1 VTGGSRRV
9 AGIVGRVGYAA
20 RAAVY
25 CIIAA
30 IALDAARRFD
40 PNEPRGVIG
49 GLHKLADQPG
59 GRLMLGLLAIGLA
72 AQVAWR
78 AVQTFTNIEQ
88 PHGHAPR
95 WTTRFGWS
103 CIGVFYA
110 SLFARAVG
118 FLFHHDGDRGAHKRH
133 FVLRVLAH
141 ASGRAVIYGVGIGLM
156 VFAVVELYKAWRV
169 TFLDDF
175 DRRAL
180 PRRRRLTLIIV
191 GRVGLV
197 GRGFVFGAAGLMLVR
212 SAWRARADTIGTGD
226 VLRHLV
232 AGPLGS
238 AIVAAIALGL
248 FAYAALMIFEA
259 AWRRNVRQV

>member
-1 VTGGSRRV
+1 M
-9 AGIVGRVGYAA
+9 
-20 RAAVY
+20 
-25 CIIAA
+25 
-30 IALDAARRFD
+30 
-40 PNEPRGVIG
+40 
-49 GLHKLADQPG
+49 HKLADEPG

-78 AVQTFTNIEQ
+78 AVQAFTNIER

-110 SLFARAVG
+110 SLFVRAIG
-118 FLFHHDGDRGAHKRH
+118 FVFHHDGDHGAHKRH
-133 FVLRVLAH
+133 LLRRVLAH
-141 ASGRAVIYGVGIGLM
+141 APGRVVIYGVGIGLM
-156 VFAVVELYKAWRV
+156 VYAVVELYKAWRA

-180 PRRRRLTLIIV
+180 TRRRRLTLTIV

-197 GRGFVFGAAGLMLVR
+197 GRSFVFAAAGFMLVR
-212 SAWRARADTIGTGD
+212 SAWHARADTIGTGD

-232 AGPLGS
+232 AGPFGP

>member
-1 VTGGSRRV
+1 MTGDSRRL
-9 AGIVGRVGYAA
+9 AAIIGRLGYAA

-25 CIIAA
+25 CLVAA

-40 PNEPRGVIG
+40 PHEPRGVIG
-49 GLHKLADQPG
+49 GLHKLAAQPG
-59 GRLMLGLLAIGLA
+59 GRLLLVLLAIGLA

-78 AVQTFTNIEQ
+78 AVQAFSNIER
-88 PHGHAPR
+88 PHGRAPR

-110 SLFARAVG
+110 SLFVRAVG
-118 FLFHHDGDRGAHKRH
+118 FVFHHNGDGGAHKRSL
-133 FVLRVLAH
+133 LRAVLAH
-141 ASGRAVIYGVGIGLM
+141 APGRIVVYGVGVGLM
-156 VFAVVELYKAWRV
+156 VFAVVELYKAWRA

-180 PRRRRLTLIIV
+180 TPRRRLLLTIV

-197 GRGFVFGAAGLMLVR
+197 GRGFVFGAAGVMLVR

-232 AGPLGS
+232 AGRFGQPL
-238 AIVAAIALGL
+238 VAAIALAL

-259 AWRRNVRQV
+259 AWRKNVRQV